1 MQVFFQ
7 DILCIIIFFA
17 NHSYNEKRLL
27 FLIVNVVNVWNNFFK
42 VPYFTLKNQNILF
55 AWIFPPLALLNIVWK
70 MESFSGNENKLIQNE
85 GCEMFMNEAKYKDK
99 VMEEIQENLSLQ
111 IKENKVLTND
121 EKNMK
126 QNLKLLHSQREK
138 WRPHNRNALCW
149 PFFYLNDN
157 AKWHLIYFKSCV
169 NNCMLCYSNPMFSFN
184 PRMKLKKG
192 LIFYYT
198 KME

>member
-17 NHSYNEKRLL
+17 NHSYNEKKLL
-27 FLIVNVVNVWNNFFK
+27 FLIVNVVNVWNSFFK

-55 AWIFPPLALLNIVWK
+55 AWIFPPLASLNIVWK

-121 EKNMK
+121 EK
-126 QNLKLLHSQREK
+126 K
-138 WRPHNRNALCW
+138 WKMS
-149 PFFYLNDN
+149 FFHY
-157 AKWHLIYFKSCV
+157 
-169 NNCMLCYSNPMFSFN
+169 
-184 PRMKLKKG
+184 
-192 LIFYYT
+192 
-198 KME
+198 